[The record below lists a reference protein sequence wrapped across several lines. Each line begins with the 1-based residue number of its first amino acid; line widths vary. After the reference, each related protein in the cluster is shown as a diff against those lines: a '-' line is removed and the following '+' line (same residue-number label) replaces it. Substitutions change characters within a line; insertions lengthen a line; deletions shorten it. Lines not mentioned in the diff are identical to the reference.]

1 MLLYVSTFQRF
12 DKASFSKAVRTDAGY
27 LKAPARLTRVGVFE
41 YTTADGSKVREL
53 RLPEEVFKA
62 DALESFKLMPLTDD
76 HPYAYG
82 GIVNADNI
90 KQLQVGSVSEP
101 VQNGQFVEA
110 DIVVTDSAVIQKILD
125 GKARE
130 LSCGYYCDREAAPAG
145 AVWKDDSGREFPY
158 DFIQR
163 NIRGNHVAVVAR
175 GRAGPEVRVQ
185 LDSAAAIQTDAEPE
199 IETEAV
205 TPKEDNTMEI
215 EALKLELDKAQARAD
230 SAEALL
236 ESVKA
241 ELVKANDPA
250 RLAEAVRNRV
260 ALETKART
268 AVPSINTDGLSDVEV
283 KRAVVTKLNESVKL
297 DGKSDDYVSAAFEL
311 LCDGNLT
318 VRNPAAEAV
327 AAAVKEDPKPELK
340 ADSAVD
346 SWSEFTS
353 QFFSAK

>member
-1 MLLYVSTFQRF
+1 MLLSVSTFQRF
-12 DKASFSKAVRTDAGY
+12 DKASFSKAVKTDAGY

-41 YTTADGSKVREL
+41 YVTADGSKVREL

-76 HPYAYG
+76 HPYSHG

-90 KQLQVGSVSEP
+90 KELQVGSVSEP

-110 DIVVTDSAVIQKILD
+110 DIVVTDSDVIQKILD

-199 IETEAV
+199 TVVPAV
-205 TPKEDNTMEI
+205 QKKDNKMEI

-230 SAEALL
+230 SAEAKL
-236 ESVKA
+236 ENLKA

-260 ALETKART
+260 ALETKAKA
-268 AVPSINTDGLSDVEV
+268 AVPSLNTDGLSDVEV

-297 DGKSDDYVSAAFEL
+297 DGKSDDYVAAAFEL

-346 SWSEFTS
+346 SWKEFTN